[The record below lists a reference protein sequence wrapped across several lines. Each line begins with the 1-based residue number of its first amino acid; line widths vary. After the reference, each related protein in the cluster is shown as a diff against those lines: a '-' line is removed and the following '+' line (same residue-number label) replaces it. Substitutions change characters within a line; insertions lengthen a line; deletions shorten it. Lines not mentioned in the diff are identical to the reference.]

1 MEVKLLKD
9 WAGYKKSA
17 LIQITDKDVLDKGFE
32 IGLFEKE
39 NQRRAAEEEHRI
51 AQEEQDRKNRENWVK
66 TVRMTT
72 VS

>member
-39 NQRRAAEEEHRI
+39 NSKEEVEPK
-51 AQEEQDRKNRENWVK
+51 EK
-66 TVRMTT
+66 
-72 VS
+72 

>member
-17 LIQITDKDVLDKGFE
+17 IIQITDKDVLEKGFE

-39 NQRRAAEEEHRI
+39 KVKKEEEPK
-51 AQEEQDRKNRENWVK
+51 EK
-66 TVRMTT
+66 
-72 VS
+72 

>member
-9 WAGYKKSA
+9 RAGYKKSA

-39 NQRRAAEEEHRI
+39 
-51 AQEEQDRKNRENWVK
+51 KVK
-66 TVRMTT
+66 KEVEPKEK
-72 VS
+72 

>member
-9 WAGYKKSA
+9 WAGYKKSD

-39 NQRRAAEEEHRI
+39 
-51 AQEEQDRKNRENWVK
+51 KVK
-66 TVRMTT
+66 KEV
-72 VS
+72 

>member
-39 NQRRAAEEEHRI
+39 R
-51 AQEEQDRKNRENWVK
+51 VK
-66 TVRMTT
+66 KEVEPKEK
-72 VS
+72 

>member
-39 NQRRAAEEEHRI
+39 KE
-51 AQEEQDRKNRENWVK
+51 KVK
-66 TVRMTT
+66 KEVEPKEK
-72 VS
+72 

>member
-1 MEVKLLKD
+1 MEVMLLKD

-39 NQRRAAEEEHRI
+39 
-51 AQEEQDRKNRENWVK
+51 KVK
-66 TVRMTT
+66 KEVEPKEK
-72 VS
+72 

>member
-9 WAGYKKSA
+9 WASYKKGA

-39 NQRRAAEEEHRI
+39 KVEKEVEPK
-51 AQEEQDRKNRENWVK
+51 EK
-66 TVRMTT
+66 
-72 VS
+72 

>member
-17 LIQITDKDVLDKGFE
+17 LIKITDKDVLDKGFE

-39 NQRRAAEEEHRI
+39 
-51 AQEEQDRKNRENWVK
+51 KVK
-66 TVRMTT
+66 KEVEPKEK
-72 VS
+72 

>member
-9 WAGYKKSA
+9 WAGYKKYA

-39 NQRRAAEEEHRI
+39 
-51 AQEEQDRKNRENWVK
+51 KVK
-66 TVRMTT
+66 KEDKPKEK
-72 VS
+72 

>member
-9 WAGYKKSA
+9 WAGYKEGA

-39 NQRRAAEEEHRI
+39 
-51 AQEEQDRKNRENWVK
+51 KVK
-66 TVRMTT
+66 KEVEPKEK
-72 VS
+72 

>member
-17 LIQITDKDVLDKGFE
+17 LIQIDDQSVLDKGFE

-39 NQRRAAEEEHRI
+39 KPKKDA
-51 AQEEQDRKNRENWVK
+51 DSK
-66 TVRMTT
+66 
-72 VS
+72 

>member
-9 WAGYKKSA
+9 WAGYKKGA

-39 NQRRAAEEEHRI
+39 KVKKEVEPKEE
-51 AQEEQDRKNRENWVK
+51 
-66 TVRMTT
+66 
-72 VS
+72 